1 MKQDIQASVAVDME
15 IKIRYHSFNKVF
27 NSTNRAEMLMIAK
40 TFQQLIKEKYQD
52 LSPGQ
57 KKVAEFLVTSL
68 EQSALYTISQIARE
82 VGVSETT
89 VIRLAYA
96 LGLNSF
102 SEMQKMIRE
111 EMLSHKHH
119 ASHSLPTSEEEEGR
133 VTNIFAHAIQHE
145 KKILDCLIDQVR
157 EEDIWKTVELLIKAD
172 RIFVGGFRESYTAAY
187 WLSYKLNQL
196 RDHVFSSSPTGY
208 NPETLCDFTENS
220 VVLLISLP
228 RYSKEALV
236 LAEQAKAQK
245 ATLIAMTDR
254 PLSPIGQLATITLST
269 GENPEIFSDHILALL
284 SLSELI
290 VMGMH
295 EKDPQNIRARR
306 EKLEQLYNHTGMFI
320 E

>member
-1 MKQDIQASVAVDME
+1 MKQDIQARVAVDME
-15 IKIRYHSFNKVF
+15 IKIRYHSFNEVF
-27 NSTNRAEMLMIAK
+27 NSIQRAEMLMISK

-119 ASHSLPTSEEEEGR
+119 ASLSLSTSEEEEGK
-133 VTNIFAHAIQHE
+133 VTNIFTHAIQHE
-145 KKILDCLIDQVR
+145 KKILDCLIDQLR

-196 RDHVFSSSPTGY
+196 RDHVFVSSATGY
-208 NPETLCDFTENS
+208 HPETLADFTENS

-236 LAEQAKAQK
+236 LAEQAKEQN

-254 PLSPIGQLATITLST
+254 PLSPIGQLATISLTT
-269 GENPEIFSDHILALL
+269 GENHEIFSDHILALL
-284 SLSELI
+284 SISELI
-290 VMGMH
+290 VKGMH
-295 EKDPQNIRARR
+295 EKDSKNMRARR
-306 EKLEQLYNHTGMFI
+306 EKLEQLYNQTGIFI